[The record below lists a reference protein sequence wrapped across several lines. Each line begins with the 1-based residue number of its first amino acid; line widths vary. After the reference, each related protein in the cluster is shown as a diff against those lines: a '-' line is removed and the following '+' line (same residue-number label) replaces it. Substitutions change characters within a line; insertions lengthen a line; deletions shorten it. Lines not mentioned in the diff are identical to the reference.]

1 MQSRIW
7 SSWKSVDCR
16 PTGRSG
22 CRPPA
27 ALSSWPSANQPW
39 TQDQAFLLPPSLRD
53 WLAEDH
59 LAWFILD
66 VVSQLDLSAIE
77 RAIQSKDA
85 RGQRPYRIRDAQSIR
100 HPTRPSEPRYD
111 AT

>member
-1 MQSRIW
+1 MN
-7 SSWKSVDCR
+7 KSY
-16 PTGRSG
+16 
-22 CRPPA
+22 
-27 ALSSWPSANQPW
+27 QPW

-66 VVSQLDLSAIE
+66 VVSQLDLSVIE

-85 RGQRPYRIRDAQSIR
+85 RDQRPY
-100 HPTRPSEPRYD
+100 HPSMMVTLLVYAYCTGVFPDTAAESAPD
-111 AT
+111 ILKHAPVQP